1 MVVVSVCVYHTLN
14 GSSDIV
20 ECSGISSEI
29 RTDAEY
35 LCPVVDTTHHTTDAQ
50 AP

>member
-1 MVVVSVCVYHTLN
+1 MVVVSVYVYHTLN
-14 GSSDIV
+14 GSSNIV

-50 AP
+50 VP